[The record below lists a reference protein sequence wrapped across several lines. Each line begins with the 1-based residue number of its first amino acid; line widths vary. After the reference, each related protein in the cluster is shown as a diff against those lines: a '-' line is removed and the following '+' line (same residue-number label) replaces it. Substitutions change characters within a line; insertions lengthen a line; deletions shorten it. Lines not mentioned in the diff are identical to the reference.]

1 MITNWYGY
9 VGWQLWMRKPW
20 TGKPRKLL
28 ELDVDSRHEEGRDVG
43 AFVLKATMGA
53 SYLSVSVP
61 LAARLDED
69 LLADILSYPLDDLV
83 RHAPTFVRAAKN
95 DLIRTLTYF
104 DNVLGMDRHTPE
116 WAALGMTHAREARK
130 LAQCPLSGTTDKTP
144 PLYPI

>member
-1 MITNWYGY
+1 
-9 VGWQLWMRKPW
+9 MRKPW

-130 LAQCPLSGTTDKTP
+130 LAQCPLSGTTDKVPP
-144 PLYPI
+144 PLYTI